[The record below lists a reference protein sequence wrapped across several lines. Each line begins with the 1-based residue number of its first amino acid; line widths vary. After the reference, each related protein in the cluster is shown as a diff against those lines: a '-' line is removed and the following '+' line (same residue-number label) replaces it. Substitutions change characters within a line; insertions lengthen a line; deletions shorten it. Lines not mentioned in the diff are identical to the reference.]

1 MSKAYV
7 LLSGGIDSS
16 TCLTIAARDY
26 NHSVTGV
33 SFDYGQRHTKELDC
47 AYDVCV
53 ALEVQHVIKDVAG
66 MIGVGGLTDKN
77 FVVPDM
83 SYSDMAPGVSPT
95 YVPFRNGVMLSLITS
110 LAATD
115 PEAEAI
121 FFGAHADDAAN
132 WAYPDCTPEFIGGMA
147 NAIYIGTYHKIRLFT
162 PLMFLDKAGVI
173 RLGEAHDTPW
183 KLTWSCYKGE
193 EFHCGTCPT
202 CISRREGFELA
213 CVNDPTVYNMRDT
226 A

>member
-16 TCLTIAARDY
+16 TCLTVATRNY
-26 NHSVTGV
+26 QGSVTGV
-33 SFDYGQRHTKELDC
+33 SFDYGQRHTKELDHAHEVC
-47 AYDVCV
+47 AF
-53 ALEVQHVIKDVAG
+53 LGVQHLVKKIDG
-66 MIGVGGLTDKN
+66 LIGVGGLTDKE
-77 FVVPDM
+77 FVVPDA
-83 SYSDMAPGVSPT
+83 SYSELPAGVSPT

-110 LAATD
+110 IAVTD

-121 FFGAHADDAAN
+121 FFGAHADDAEN

-173 RLGEAHDTPW
+173 KLGDDHDTPW
-183 KLTWSCYKGE
+183 ELTWSCYKGE
-193 EFHCGTCPT
+193 EVHCGVCPT
-202 CISRREGFELA
+202 CISRRDGFELA
-213 CVNDPTVYNMRDT
+213 CVTDPTRYKS
-226 A
+226 